1 MGRLLVTDTVSVG
14 RRKVPQNG
22 SVAGG
27 GVERLSILLW
37 LERVSSRPRVIL
49 FTLIRPVPNL
59 TSSVMT
65 MERRGTI
72 KGYGIVSLFPTRS
85 RRGESFPSSPLL
97 QKDLGFNNPGV
108 PTQRGRKEQG
118 FLLQYMKDRLVFAM
132 YHR

>member
-1 MGRLLVTDTVSVG
+1 QLVQMGRLLVTDTVSVG

-65 MERRGTI
+65 MERRDTGS
-72 KGYGIVSLFPTRS
+72 SLYSQREAGGENHFQAVPCFKKISGLAIQEYQPREDERS
-85 RRGESFPSSPLL
+85 RDFCSSI
-97 QKDLGFNNPGV
+97 
-108 PTQRGRKEQG
+108 
-118 FLLQYMKDRLVFAM
+118 
-132 YHR
+132 